1 MTVEEIAVAAL
12 ARASEFSNKVPST
25 RSVIYRRIGVRQQE
39 LFSHA
44 ARLNP
49 EFYGICAV
57 GTLINGSLNLAD
69 MVSPVQAADTIT
81 RIDIEGIG
89 TSPYVL
95 GQEVRVV
102 SLSDRDVEDSPRAT
116 LRNRVIRQVGT
127 DLALAVSLKVHYSRI
142 PLPVVPETDAARVID
157 LEEPHTELLVVDA
170 ARQLVAKTLALDPNA
185 RTAVDAVLAAEEGV
199 LLRNYEQ
206 HVREY
211 AGSMSTR
218 FSDPQFAPAQPPA
231 AKT

>member
-12 ARASEFSNKVPST
+12 SRAAEFSNKVPST
-25 RSVIYRRIGVRQQE
+25 RSVIYRRIGVRQQQ

-44 ARLNP
+44 ARMNP

-57 GTLINGSLNLAD
+57 GTVTSGALNLAD
-69 MVSPVQAADTIT
+69 MIAPVQAADTIT
-81 RIDIEGIG
+81 RIDIEGVG
-89 TSPYVL
+89 TSSYAT

-102 SLSDRDVEDSPRAT
+102 SLSDRDVEDAPRAT
-116 LRNRVIRQVGT
+116 LRNRVIRGVGT
-127 DLALAVSLKVHYSRI
+127 DLNLVASLKIHYSRI
-142 PLPVVPETDAARVID
+142 PIEVVPETDTAREID

-170 ARQLVAKTLALDPNA
+170 ARQLIAKTMALDVSA
-185 RTAVDAVLAAEEGV
+185 RTAVDAVLAAEEAA
-199 LLRNYEQ
+199 LLANYEQ
-206 HVREY
+206 HVREF

-218 FSDPQFAPAQPPA
+218 FSDPQFAPAQPPT